1 MAEPENLVLVLLR
14 ELRAEMNARFDAV
27 DTRFKEVDARLDA
40 IERRL
45 EIMHQNG
52 EKALRQFI
60 GHRAMVERTMA
71 SFEQD
76 LSILKQRV
84 DRLETARS

>member
-1 MAEPENLVLVLLR
+1 MVEPENLVLTHLR
-14 ELRAEMNARFDAV
+14 ELRGDIEALRGEVTLRFD
-27 DTRFKEVDARLDA
+27 K

-45 EIMHQNG
+45 EVMQANG

-71 SFEQD
+71 SFEID
-76 LSILKQRV
+76 LAALERRV
-84 DRLETARS
+84 ELIESAGA